1 MEKFQYRAYIRTRAL
16 LRVSPTEIT
25 KELFLAH
32 GDQTPTYIT
41 VCKWTVLV
49 NDGRENLADDS
60 RSERP
65 ITVSTEVNIELIRQL
80 IEENRH
86 SNY

>member
-1 MEKFQYRAYIRTRAL
+1 MEKFQYRAYFRTRAL
-16 LRVSPTEIT
+16 LGVSPPEIT

-32 GDQTPTYIT
+32 GVQAPTYIT
-41 VCKWTVLV
+41 VCKWTALV
-49 NDGRENLADDS
+49 EDGRKSLADDS
-60 RSERP
+60 RSGRP
-65 ITVSTEVNIELIRQL
+65 ITVFTEVNIELIRQL

>member
-32 GDQTPTYIT
+32 GDQVPTYKT
-41 VCKWTVLV
+41 VCKWTALFK
-49 NDGRENLADDS
+49 DGRES
-60 RSERP
+60 
-65 ITVSTEVNIELIRQL
+65 
-80 IEENRH
+80 
-86 SNY
+86 